1 MQTSFKRE
9 ANEGR
14 PVIEVRNLSATYQG
28 KTVFRDITFHVR
40 RGEIL
45 IIAGGSGC
53 GKSTLMKH
61 MIGLYKPAGG
71 QILIGGRDI
80 HVSTEGAGREA
91 ILRRIGVAYQG
102 GAMFG
107 SLTVLENVKLP
118 LEEFTDLSD
127 EMMNM
132 IALVKLRLVGLE
144 HAAQRLPS
152 ELSGG
157 MLKRAALARALALD
171 PEVVF
176 LDEPSAGLDPITS
189 ADLDQLLLR
198 LRNLLQTT
206 FVIVT
211 HELASIFTI
220 ADRVL
225 VLDASAKTVVAAENP
240 RALRD
245 NCEIPWVRS
254 FFNREASP
262 IETIPP
268 RQAHHGRER

>member
-1 MQTSFKRE
+1 MQKRFQPGPG
-9 ANEGR
+9 NSR
-14 PVIEVRNLSATYQG
+14 PLIEVRDLCASYQG
-28 KTVFRDITFHVR
+28 NTVFQNVSFEVR

-61 MIGLYKPAGG
+61 MIGLYRPERG
-71 QILIGGRDI
+71 QILIGGQDI
-80 HVSTEGAGREA
+80 HGSSGAAGRET

-107 SLTVLENVKLP
+107 SLSVLENVKLP
-118 LEEFTDLSD
+118 LEEFTDLAT
-127 EMMNM
+127 EMMDR

-157 MLKRAALARALALD
+157 MLKRAALARAMALD

-211 HELASIFTI
+211 HELASIFAI

-225 VLDASAKTVVAAENP
+225 VLDASAKTIVASGEP
-240 RALRD
+240 EALRD
-245 NCEIPWVRS
+245 RCEIPWVRS
-254 FFNREASP
+254 FFNRRPSTTEA
-262 IETIPP
+262 T
-268 RQAHHGRER
+268 AVG

>member
-1 MQTSFKRE
+1 MHTNSTPGTI
-9 ANEGR
+9 NETR
-14 PVIEVRNLSATYQG
+14 LIEVRDLYASYQG
-28 KTVFRDITFHVR
+28 KTVFRNVSFNVR

-61 MIGLYKPAGG
+61 MIGLYRPAGG
-71 QILIGGRDI
+71 QVLIAGQDI
-80 HVSTEGAGREA
+80 HRSSGVTAREA

-107 SLTVLENVKLP
+107 SLSVLENVKLP
-118 LEEFTDLSD
+118 LKEFTQLEE
-127 EMMNM
+127 EMMDM

-144 HAAQRLPS
+144 YAAQRLPS

-157 MLKRAALARALALD
+157 MLKRAALARAIALD

-198 LRNLLQTT
+198 LRDLLQAT

-211 HELASIFTI
+211 HELASIFAI

-225 VLDASAKTVVAAENP
+225 VLDASTKTVVAAEDP
-240 RALRD
+240 ETLRD
-245 NCEIPWVRS
+245 KSEIPWVRS
-254 FFNREASP
+254 FFNREAST
-262 IETIPP
+262 IE
-268 RQAHHGRER
+268 AK

>member
-1 MQTSFKRE
+1 MQTTSKFDNTK
-9 ANEGR
+9 NE
-14 PVIEVRNLSATYQG
+14 PIIEVRDLYASYQG
-28 KTVFRDITFHVR
+28 KTVFKDVTFDVH

-71 QILIGGRDI
+71 QILIGGQDI
-80 HVSTEGAGREA
+80 HRSSGAGREA

-107 SLTVLENVKLP
+107 TLSVLENVKLP
-118 LEEFTDLSD
+118 LEEFTNLTD
-127 EMMNM
+127 EMMDM
-132 IALVKLRLVGLE
+132 IALVKLQLVGLE

-157 MLKRAALARALALD
+157 MLKRVALARAMALD

-225 VLDASAKTVVAAENP
+225 VLDASAKTAVAAEDP
-240 RALRD
+240 ETLRD
-245 NCEIPWVRS
+245 KCEIPWVRS
-254 FFNREASP
+254 FFNREAST
-262 IETIPP
+262 IEASP
-268 RQAHHGRER
+268 GG

>member
-1 MQTSFKRE
+1 MQTNFKPHRV
-9 ANEGR
+9 NDK
-14 PVIEVRNLSATYQG
+14 PIIEVRNLYASYQG
-28 KTVFRDITFHVR
+28 KTVFRDVTFDVQ

-61 MIGLYKPAGG
+61 MIGLYEPAGG
-71 QILIGGRDI
+71 QILIGGEDI
-80 HVSTEGAGREA
+80 HRSSGPGREA

-107 SLTVLENVKLP
+107 SLSVLENVKLP
-118 LEEFTDLSD
+118 LEEFADLTD

-132 IALVKLRLVGLE
+132 IALVKLQLVGLE
-144 HAAQRLPS
+144 QAAQRLPS

-157 MLKRAALARALALD
+157 MLKRAALARAMALD

-198 LRNLLQTT
+198 LRSLLQTT

-220 ADRVL
+220 ANRVL
-225 VLDASAKTVVAAENP
+225 VLDASAKTAVAAEDP
-240 RALRD
+240 QTLRD
-245 NCEIPWVRS
+245 KCEIPWVRS
-254 FFNREASP
+254 FFNREASTF
-262 IETIPP
+262 E
-268 RQAHHGRER
+268 ASSGG

>member
-1 MQTSFKRE
+1 MCNISKPGTVADK
-9 ANEGR
+9 
-14 PVIEVRNLSATYQG
+14 PLIEVRGLYATYQG
-28 KTVFRDITFHVR
+28 KTVFQDVTFEVQ

-61 MIGLYKPAGG
+61 MIGLYKPIEG
-71 QILIGGRDI
+71 QVLIDGNDI
-80 HVSTEGAGREA
+80 HRCSEASREA

-118 LEEFTDLSD
+118 LEEFTELAE

-144 HAAQRLPS
+144 GAAQRLPS

-157 MLKRAALARALALD
+157 MLKRAALARSMALD
-171 PEVVF
+171 PEVIF

-189 ADLDQLLLR
+189 ADLDQLILR
-198 LRNLLQTT
+198 LRHLLHTT

-211 HELASIFTI
+211 HDLPSIFTI

-225 VLDASAKTVVAAENP
+225 VLDATTRTAFTPENP
-240 RALRD
+240 ETLRD
-245 NCEIPWVRS
+245 RCEVPWVRS
-254 FFNREASP
+254 FFK
-262 IETIPP
+262 
-268 RQAHHGRER
+268 RQASSVEATPCK

>member
-1 MQTSFKRE
+1 MQEIFKPRN
-9 ANEGR
+9 AHQK
-14 PVIEVRNLSATYQG
+14 PIIEVRDLYASYQG
-28 KTVFRDITFHVR
+28 KTVFKDVTFDVQR
-40 RGEIL
+40 AEIL
-45 IIAGGSGC
+45 VIAGGSGC

-61 MIGLYKPAGG
+61 MIGLYRPAGG
-71 QILIGGRDI
+71 RILIGGKDI
-80 HVSTEGAGREA
+80 HGSSGLGREA

-118 LEEFTDLSD
+118 LEEFTDMTN

-132 IALVKLRLVGLE
+132 IALVKLQLVGLE
-144 HAAQRLPS
+144 HAAQSLPS

-157 MLKRAALARALALD
+157 MLKRAALARAMALD

-198 LRNLLQTT
+198 LRSLLQTT

-225 VLDASAKTVVAAENP
+225 VLDASAKTAVAMEDP
-240 RALRD
+240 ETLRD
-245 NCEIPWVRS
+245 RCEIEWVRS
-254 FFNREASP
+254 FFNREASTLEAGP
-262 IETIPP
+262 S
-268 RQAHHGRER
+268 G

>member
-1 MQTSFKRE
+1 MTAASNSSTTENAPIIQ
-9 ANEGR
+9 
-14 PVIEVRNLSATYQG
+14 VRDLYASYQG
-28 KTVFRDITFHVR
+28 KTVFRDVTFNVG
-40 RGEIL
+40 RGEIF

-71 QILIGGRDI
+71 QVLIGGQDI
-80 HVSTEGAGREA
+80 HRSSGAGRDA

-107 SLTVLENVKLP
+107 ALTVLENVKLP
-118 LEEFTDLSD
+118 LEEFTDLAD
-127 EMMNM
+127 EIINM
-132 IALVKLRLVGLE
+132 IAIVKLRLVGLE
-144 HAAQRLPS
+144 HAARLYPS

-157 MLKRAALARALALD
+157 MLKRAALARAIALD

-189 ADLDQLLLR
+189 VDLDHLLLR
-198 LRNLLQTT
+198 LRDLLQAT
-206 FVIVT
+206 FVLVT

-225 VLDASAKTVVAAENP
+225 VLDASTKTAVAMESP
-240 RALRD
+240 ETLRD
-245 NCEIPWVRS
+245 ECKIPWVRS
-254 FFNREASP
+254 FFNREALTTEASSN
-262 IETIPP
+262 
-268 RQAHHGRER
+268 R

>member
-1 MQTSFKRE
+1 MQSTSRHGTSQDE
-9 ANEGR
+9 
-14 PVIEVRNLSATYQG
+14 PLIEVRSLYATYQG
-28 KTVFRDITFHVR
+28 KTVFQDVNFDVH

-61 MIGLYKPAGG
+61 MIGLYRPAGG
-71 QILIGGRDI
+71 QIRIGGRDI
-80 HVSTEGAGREA
+80 HGSSGASREA
-91 ILRRIGVAYQG
+91 ILRKIGVAYQG

-107 SLTVLENVKLP
+107 SLSVLENVKLP
-118 LEEFTDLSD
+118 LEEFTDLSQD
-127 EMMNM
+127 MMEM

-144 HAAQRLPS
+144 HAARRLPS

-157 MLKRAALARALALD
+157 MLKRAALARAIALD

-198 LRNLLQTT
+198 LRSLLGTT

-211 HELASIFTI
+211 HDLSSIFAI

-225 VLDASAKTVVAAENP
+225 VLDASSKTALTAENP
-240 RALRD
+240 ATLRD
-245 NCEIPWVRS
+245 RSPVPWVRS
-254 FFNREASP
+254 FFNRQASEIEASP
-262 IETIPP
+262 
-268 RQAHHGRER
+268 GK

>member
-1 MQTSFKRE
+1 MQADRGKAVRK
-9 ANEGR
+9 
-14 PVIEVRNLSATYQG
+14 PQPIIEVKDLFASYQG
-28 KTVFRDITFHVR
+28 HTVFRDVSFNVR

-61 MIGLYKPAGG
+61 MIGLYRPAGG
-71 QILIGGRDI
+71 RILIDGRDI
-80 HVSTEGAGREA
+80 HRSAGRAREA
-91 ILRRIGVAYQG
+91 ILRSIGVAYQG

-107 SLTVLENVKLP
+107 SLSVLENVKLP
-118 LEEFTDLSD
+118 LEEFTSMSE

-157 MLKRAALARALALD
+157 MLKRAALARAIALD
-171 PEVVF
+171 PKVVF

-198 LRNLLQTT
+198 LRNLLHTT

-225 VLDASAKTVVAAENP
+225 VLDAAAKTAVAMEP
-240 RALRD
+240 PIALRD
-245 NCEIPWVRS
+245 ESEIRWVRS
-254 FFNREASP
+254 FFNREASK
-262 IETIPP
+262 IE
-268 RQAHHGRER
+268 ASLDE

>member
-1 MQTSFKRE
+1 MKDLPRLNRIESDIL
-9 ANEGR
+9 
-14 PVIEVRNLSATYQG
+14 IEVNDLCATYQG
-28 KTVFRDITFHVR
+28 KTVFQNVSFVVR

-45 IIAGGSGC
+45 VIAGGSGC

-61 MIGLYKPAGG
+61 MIGLYQPPQGHV
-71 QILIGGRDI
+71 LIDGFDI
-80 HVSTEGAGREA
+80 HNETGGDREA
-91 ILRRIGVAYQG
+91 VLRKIGVAYQG

-107 SLTVLENVKLP
+107 SLSVLDNVRLP
-118 LEEFTDLSD
+118 LEEFTDLND
-127 EMMNM
+127 EMMDT

-144 HAAQRLPS
+144 HAARLLPS

-198 LRNLLQTT
+198 LRAQLQTT

-211 HELASIFTI
+211 HELPSIFTI
-220 ADRVL
+220 AHRVL
-225 VLDASAKTVVAAENP
+225 VLDTGTKTALAAETPQN
-240 RALRD
+240 LRS
-245 NCEIPWVRS
+245 CEIPWVRA
-254 FFNREASP
+254 FFNRQASSL
-262 IETIPP
+262 EPP
-268 RQAHHGRER
+268 TNPPENHG

>member
-1 MQTSFKRE
+1 MAADSESGMMKNTPIIQVRDLE
-9 ANEGR
+9 A
-14 PVIEVRNLSATYQG
+14 SYQG
-28 KTVFRDITFHVR
+28 KTVFRNVTFDID

-71 QILIGGRDI
+71 QVLIRGQDI
-80 HVSTEGAGREA
+80 HGSSGIDREK
-91 ILRRIGVAYQG
+91 ILHRIGVSYQG

-107 SLTVLENVKLP
+107 SLNALENVKLP
-118 LEEFTDLSD
+118 LEEFTDLTD

-144 HAAQRLPS
+144 NAAPLYPS

-157 MLKRAALARALALD
+157 MLKRAALARAMALD

-189 ADLDQLLLR
+189 ADLDQLILR
-198 LRNLLQTT
+198 LRDMLQTT
-206 FVIVT
+206 FVLVT

-225 VLDASAKTVVAAENP
+225 VLDASAKTAVAMERP
-240 RALRD
+240 ETLRD
-245 NCEIPWVRS
+245 ECEIPWVRS
-254 FFNREASP
+254 FFNREASTTAVSP
-262 IETIPP
+262 
-268 RQAHHGRER
+268 GR